1 MPDPRDDDVI
11 RITPAEAGG
20 AHVDDL
26 LRRQANMRGDTGIS
40 RDRRGRWYYQSWFTL
55 MLAGGVAA
63 FLAWAVIEPLYS
75 DSVELRGAVGAIE
88 LHDPPRIETII
99 APRQDDPKK
108 LRELV
113 LLATVKIRGE
123 TVEIA
128 AGTHDLA
135 TSKPLDPAKLAAGMV
150 IEAYTEPMATPDGKV
165 IWLAEA
171 VDLKPSSH
179 APDSSLTQ
187 EQLHQ
192 RSQTMGLLI
201 FALTAACIGLAIG
214 AVDGLVCRMW
224 RRAALSGLVGLAVGS
239 VGGFVLSI
247 VANLVYSPLSSFA
260 AGHEGS
266 LAGGLSALGFAV
278 QVLGRAFAWGLA
290 GVAMGLGQG
299 IALRS
304 NRLLTFGLIGGVA
317 GGVLG
322 GLLFDPIDL
331 LRGSSVQP
339 SAYLSRMVGIT
350 VIGLAV
356 GAMIGIVELLARDA
370 WLRMEQGPLAG
381 KEFLVFKD
389 VMRIGASSRADIYL
403 FNDPQVLD
411 HHATLRASG
420 EAIEIESADQKSQVL
435 VNDRPVRQARLRH
448 GDRIGIGRT
457 VFVYQQR
464 GG

>member
-1 MPDPRDDDVI
+1 MSNPSDEDVI
-11 RITPAEAGG
+11 RITPAEAEG

-40 RDRRGRWYYQSWFTL
+40 RDHHGRWFYQSWFVL
-55 MLAGGVAA
+55 MLSGGLAA
-63 FLAWAVIEPLYS
+63 FLSWAIIEPFYS
-75 DSVELRGAVGAIE
+75 DSVELRGNLGKVE
-88 LHDPPRIETII
+88 LHDPLLIETII
-99 APRQDDPKK
+99 VPRQNDVKK
-108 LRELV
+108 TTQLPI
-113 LLATVKIRGE
+113 LATATIRGE
-123 TVEIA
+123 TVSIS
-128 AGTHDLA
+128 AGTTDLA
-135 TSKPLDPAKLAAGMV
+135 TQRPLDPGKLKDGDAVM
-150 IEAYTEPMATPDGKV
+150 AYTEPITTPAGKV
-165 IWLAEA
+165 LWVAGAI
-171 VDLKPSSH
+171 DLKPLPQT
-179 APDSSLTQ
+179 PDSDLSQ
-187 EQLHQ
+187 EQLL
-192 RSQTMGLLI
+192 RRNQTIGLLL

-214 AVDGLVCRMW
+214 AVDGVICRIW
-224 RRAALSGLVGLAVGS
+224 RRAAISGMVGLAVGS
-239 VGGFVLSI
+239 IGGLVLSL
-247 VANLVYSPLSSFA
+247 VANMVYAPLSAFA
-260 AGHEGS
+260 VGQEGG
-266 LAGGLSALGFAV
+266 LAGGMNALGFAV
-278 QVLGRAFAWGLA
+278 QVLGRSFAWGLV

-304 NRLLTFGLIGGVA
+304 NRLLTFGLIGGIA

-331 LRGSSVQP
+331 LRDSASAPSSHI
-339 SAYLSRMVGIT
+339 SRMVGIT

-389 VMRIGASSRADIYL
+389 VMRIGGSARSDIYL
-403 FNDPQVLD
+403 FNDPLVLD

-420 EAIEIESADQKSQVL
+420 EAIEIESADQRKQVL

-457 VFVYQQR
+457 IFVYQQR